1 MSPAAQPRPGV
12 RDVEPYVSPQLDVVA
27 RLNTNE
33 CPHPLPEGFSDALA
47 GAVRDLPLN
56 RYPDGQM
63 TRLREEVAAHHGH
76 PFEGTWTANGSNEV
90 LTELLLA
97 YGGPGQRAVDVRTH
111 VPAALAPVVA
121 HAHRGESRTGSPT
134 RSSSTSTRSS
144 RRWPTNPTWCSCA
157 RPTTRPATR
166 SPWRRSPN
174 SPHASPALI
183 VVDEAYIEFGGESA
197 LKLVADNPNVAVVR
211 TFSKAFALAGARLGY
226 VLTSP
231 RWCRDLQR
239 VRLPYHMSSL
249 TQAAGIAAIAHTNEA
264 MSVLDAIRAQ
274 RDRIDRELRAIEG
287 ITVYPSDANFVL
299 FVPARR
305 REAGVAGVAGSR
317 RPGPRRHRGGAQR
330 PARHRRR
337 RARGRPVPH
346 QPPGGAASMSRTAS
360 VTRTTKETDIRVEL
374 NLDGSAN
381 STADTGHPVLRPH
394 AAAARQARGLGPG
407 RDVQG
412 RPGRSTATT
421 RWRTSASRSARR

>member
-12 RDVEPYVSPQLDVVA
+12 RDVEPYVSPQLEVVA

-33 CPHPLPEGFSDALA
+33 CPHPLPQDFSDALA
-47 GAVRDLPLN
+47 GAIRDLPLN

-76 PFEGTWTANGSNEV
+76 PFEGTWTANGSNEI

-97 YGGPGQRAVDVRTH
+97 YGGPGQRAAIFEPTYLLHSRLSWLTH
-111 VPAALAPVVA
+111 TEVIAHRLADPFILNEHAVEQALADEPDVVFVC
-121 HAHRGESRTGSPT
+121 SPN
-134 RSSSTSTRSS
+134 
-144 RRWPTNPTWCSCA
+144 NPTGNA
-157 RPTTRPATR
+157 QPVEAVAELA
-166 SPWRRSPN
+166 
-174 SPHASPALI
+174 HASPALI

-226 VLTSP
+226 VLASP
-231 RWCRDLQR
+231 EVVSDLQR

-264 MSVLDAIRAQ
+264 MTVLDAIRAQ

-299 FVPARR
+299 FVPPGDAKQVWQGLLDRGVLVR
-305 REAGVAGVAGSR
+305 DLTAVVPNALRVTAGAEHEVDLFLTSL
-317 RPGPRRHRGGAQR
+317 Q
-330 PARHRRR
+330 
-337 RARGRPVPH
+337 
-346 QPPGGAASMSRTAS
+346 
-360 VTRTTKETDIRVEL
+360 E
-374 NLDGSAN
+374 
-381 STADTGHPVLRPH
+381 VL
-394 AAAARQARGLGPG
+394 Q
-407 RDVQG
+407 
-412 RPGRSTATT
+412 S
-421 RWRTSASRSARR
+421 